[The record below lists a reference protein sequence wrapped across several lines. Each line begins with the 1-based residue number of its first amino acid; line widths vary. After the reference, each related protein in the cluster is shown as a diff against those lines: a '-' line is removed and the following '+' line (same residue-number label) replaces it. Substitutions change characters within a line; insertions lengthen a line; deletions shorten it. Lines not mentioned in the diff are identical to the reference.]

1 MAVRQYKKS
10 EVAGTTGVVR
20 TTSGRGAIGIIAEV
34 IYSASE
40 MRPSRKKVRL
50 TSRIHSGS

>member
-1 MAVRQYKKS
+1 MSERHYGEGRSKKN

-20 TTSGRGAIGIIAEV
+20 TTSGRGAIGIIAQV

-40 MRPSRKKVRL
+40 MRRLGKK
-50 TSRIHSGS
+50 